1 MAGSARGRQVQTP
14 RWEIL
19 LHSVERANPPRL
31 RPGNRP
37 KPLKQGVSPSTH
49 SRYRDCLVHCAREYV
64 CKEEKTTRKYDGA
77 SGRSKKQGNPGP
89 SRLVEVAPDTTSVY
103 LTWVLVNARLIC
115 ARDAHDGDSRLS
127 TGIEHRMASAWTSRP
142 VDAAMVVS
150 ISASSARV
158 RKKSVVNV
166 AAAFGPRR
174 TSHCTSAACRTV
186 ASGLGADRRNHMM
199 DGHGGCEGYDR
210 RGRDGYRKRTTQAK
224 MTGVTSKPKL
234 QYTGNTNNLV
244 RVSSLSSSGNGTET
258 LRDGINQDTPR
269 LVSSLA
275 AALPPPPP
283 ISKSDA
289 EFLDE
294 LGIEFVWTTE
304 ELGIDELN
312 NLFSQVGFPR
322 RDPTR
327 LEAALRNTHRSLWV
341 RASRKSR
348 LAKEG
353 QLLAFGRATSD
364 GALSATIW
372 DVAVMPAWQR
382 GGIGRGLVE
391 RLTKSIVEEGIP
403 VVTLYAEPGVVG
415 LYEKLGFEVDPV
427 GVKGMAFQS
436 GSRRG
441 KGLLASI

>member
-1 MAGSARGRQVQTP
+1 M
-14 RWEIL
+14 
-19 LHSVERANPPRL
+19 
-31 RPGNRP
+31 
-37 KPLKQGVSPSTH
+37 
-49 SRYRDCLVHCAREYV
+49 
-64 CKEEKTTRKYDGA
+64 
-77 SGRSKKQGNPGP
+77 
-89 SRLVEVAPDTTSVY
+89 
-103 LTWVLVNARLIC
+103 VNARLIC

>member
-1 MAGSARGRQVQTP
+1 MSA
-14 RWEIL
+14 
-19 LHSVERANPPRL
+19 
-31 RPGNRP
+31 
-37 KPLKQGVSPSTH
+37 
-49 SRYRDCLVHCAREYV
+49 
-64 CKEEKTTRKYDGA
+64 
-77 SGRSKKQGNPGP
+77 
-89 SRLVEVAPDTTSVY
+89 
-103 LTWVLVNARLIC
+103 
-115 ARDAHDGDSRLS
+115 
-127 TGIEHRMASAWTSRP
+127 AWTSRP
-142 VDAAMVVS
+142 VDAAMLTAT
-150 ISASSARV
+150 SASSARP
-158 RKKSVVNV
+158 RKNAVVHMT
-166 AAAFGPRR
+166 ALGPRR
-174 TSHCTSAACRTV
+174 THCASVAFRTV
-186 ASGLGADRRNHMM
+186 ATALGADRRDHLL
-199 DGHGGCEGYDR
+199 DGYGGCDGYDR
-210 RGRDGYRKRTTQAK
+210 RGRDGYRKRITQAK
-224 MTGVTSKPKL
+224 MSSVISKPKL
-234 QYTGNTNNLV
+234 QYTGNTNLI
-244 RVSSLSSSGNGTET
+244 RASSLSSSGNGTEA

-341 RASRKSR
+341 RAARKSR

-415 LYEKLGFEVDPV
+415 LYEKLGFEVDPI

>member
-1 MAGSARGRQVQTP
+1 
-14 RWEIL
+14 
-19 LHSVERANPPRL
+19 
-31 RPGNRP
+31 
-37 KPLKQGVSPSTH
+37 
-49 SRYRDCLVHCAREYV
+49 
-64 CKEEKTTRKYDGA
+64 
-77 SGRSKKQGNPGP
+77 
-89 SRLVEVAPDTTSVY
+89 
-103 LTWVLVNARLIC
+103 
-115 ARDAHDGDSRLS
+115 
-127 TGIEHRMASAWTSRP
+127 MASAWTSRP
-142 VDAAMVVS
+142 VDAAMHTT
-150 ISASSARV
+150 ISASSACP
-158 RKKSVVNV
+158 RKSVVVNV
-166 AAAFGPRR
+166 AALGPRR
-174 TSHCTSAACRTV
+174 THRTVAACRTV
-186 ASGLGADRRNHMM
+186 TSALGADRRDHLL
-199 DGHGGCEGYDR
+199 DGYGGCDGYDR
-210 RGRDGYRKRTTQAK
+210 RGRDGYRKRITQAK
-224 MTGVTSKPKL
+224 TTSVVSKPKL
-234 QYTGNTNNLV
+234 QYTGNTNLI
-244 RVSSLSSSGNGTET
+244 RASSLSSSDNGTGT

-304 ELGIDELN
+304 DLGIDELN

-341 RASRKSR
+341 RAARKSR

-372 DVAVMPAWQR
+372 DVAVMPVWQR

-415 LYEKLGFEVDPV
+415 LYEKLGFEVDPI